1 MENTEEHKCECEDSE
16 SECNENENCEC
27 GHEHSKESR
36 ALENLDEETQR
47 SIQELQMLEQNFQQL
62 LMQKQAFRF
71 ELNETDVALD
81 ELKKAEGDVFRIVG
95 NQIILK
101 TTKDSLEKEMNHKKE
116 LLELRMKSMDKQE
129 QEFSKRIE
137 SIRAEIIKKIQ
148 G

>member
-1 MENTEEHKCECEDSE
+1 MAEKNSDCGCEDNECEGNCGE
-16 SECNENENCEC
+16 ECEC
-27 GHEHSKESR
+27 GHEHGESH

-47 SIQELQMLEQNFQQL
+47 SIQELQILEQNFQQL

-95 NQIILK
+95 NQIIIK
-101 TTKDSLEKEMNHKKE
+101 TTKDLLEKEMNHKKE
-116 LLELRMKSMDKQE
+116 LLDLRMKSMDKQE
-129 QEFSKRIE
+129 EEFSKKIE